1 MTSTEQTDTPT
12 APVRVEWA
20 PVPRVNLLQP
30 EILESRRFSRVQHRL
45 GAALVGVVVL
55 AGLGT
60 WWAQTQV
67 NAAAADLQQTRDET
81 APLLAEQ
88 AKYNAVPA
96 VIAQVEAAETTR
108 EQAMATDVLWYR
120 YMNDVA
126 LATTPDVWLT
136 AITATMDASS
146 VTGQAATGAAGDP
159 LAPPGI
165 GTLAISGGA
174 TDYDDVAGWLVAL
187 DKITGI
193 KGSVLTA
200 AAKDASVGTTATV
213 TFTTNS
219 TITSDALSHRYD
231 REAG

>member
-1 MTSTEQTDTPT
+1 MTSTEQTDTPA

-20 PVPRVNLLQP
+20 PVPRVNLLPP
-30 EILESRRFSRVQHRL
+30 EILEARRFSRVQHRL
-45 GAALVGVVVL
+45 GAALVGVVIL
-55 AGLGT
+55 AGMGT
-60 WWAQTQV
+60 WWAQTWV

-96 VIAQVEAAETTR
+96 VIAQVEAAENTR

-146 VTGQAATGAAGDP
+146 TTGQAATGAAGDP

-174 TDYDDVAGWLVAL
+174 TDYNDVAAWLVAL
-187 DKITGI
+187 DKITGV
-193 KGSVLTA
+193 KGSVLTS
-200 AAKDASVGTTATV
+200 AAKDAGAGADATV

-231 REAG
+231 RKAG